1 MYQSKE
7 RGISLITLSIAIILL
22 IIITSILV
30 YNTQTGTKLK
40 ALNQMYSDVENLTD
54 KINTYYSKYWAIPAE
69 IKYDNSEIINNIKS
83 SNQISVNDAQDEYY
97 IIDLS
102 ALENLSLNYGED
114 YKSITNENASTK
126 EDIYIINKQSHH
138 VYYVQGI
145 TFENVKYYTN
155 ELDDSVNLYY

>member
-1 MYQSKE
+1 MDE
-7 RGISLITLSIAIILL
+7 R
-22 IIITSILV
+22 
-30 YNTQTGTKLK
+30 
-40 ALNQMYSDVENLTD
+40 
-54 KINTYYSKYWAIPAE
+54 
-69 IKYDNSEIINNIKS
+69 IINNIKS